1 MTVFAQHKPLLI
13 VAAVAALTLVS
24 AGSVLAQE
32 ATPDQFRAQA
42 LTGTAQRADV
52 LAAAAAFRASGEKS
66 PWSRDYVQRV
76 ATTQPRAVVKAET
89 LRALKNHEVL
99 SAGEFYSIA
108 PAQPVRMAGV
118 GR

>member
-13 VAAVAALTLVS
+13 VAAVAALTLLS

-32 ATPDQFRAQA
+32 ATPDQFRALA
-42 LTGTAQRADV
+42 VTGTAQRADV

-66 PWSRDYVQRV
+66 PWAREYVQRV
-76 ATTQPRAVVKAET
+76 VTSQPRAVVKAET
-89 LRALKNHEVL
+89 LRALKDHEVVG
-99 SAGEFYSIA
+99 AGEFYSIA